1 MLNCINFIFNVL
13 YIFLAVSIIF
23 VLPIGF
29 LIIWE
34 KWQEIN
40 EPELDDT
47 SKIFRY
53 DLRKLK
59 GKNE

>member
-13 YIFLAVSIIF
+13 YIFLALSILF

-29 LIIWE
+29 LILWE
-34 KWQEIN
+34 KWKERN
-40 EPELDDT
+40 ELELDDT

-59 GKNE
+59 GEK